1 MDALIHTLHV
11 VLAGIWLGGLV
22 FTTAVI
28 SPALKAM
35 KWGEAE
41 RMGVRSVIGR
51 RYAKVGG
58 VNLGLL
64 LLFAVLDGVV
74 GRFGTALLAEYFLL
88 AVVFGL
94 STTHG
99 AYFGRRLKKLAE
111 AEQRAKDA
119 EGAAGTF
126 AEKRRM
132 LGRLSL
138 GASVLNLTSSSAIAI
153 LVVLG

>member
-1 MDALIHTLHV
+1 MDTLIHTLHV

-74 GRFGTALLAEYFLL
+74 GGFETALLAEYFLL

-99 AYFGRRLKKLAE
+99 AYFGRKLKELAE
-111 AEQRAKDA
+111 AEQRAEDA
-119 EGAAGTF
+119 EKATGTF
-126 AEKRRM
+126 AEKRRA

-153 LVVLG
+153 LAVLG

>member
-1 MDALIHTLHV
+1 LDALIHTLHV

-58 VNLGLL
+58 ANLGLL
-64 LLFAVLDGVV
+64 LLFAMLDGVV
-74 GRFGTALLAEYFLL
+74 GGFGTALLAEYFLL

-99 AYFGRRLKKLAE
+99 AYFGRKLKELAE

-119 EGAAGTF
+119 EKATGTF
-126 AEKRRM
+126 AEKRRA

-138 GASVLNLTSSSAIAI
+138 GVSVLNLASSSAITI
-153 LVVLG
+153 LAVLG